1 MEIITNL
8 IHESDWMK
16 ITEKFIQEESSD
28 FENSKK
34 DVEIDIDGVIGGSM
48 WEEDDP
54 KNINTKQKMKAELK
68 VLAGLNPKNITV
80 NINSIGGSFAH
91 ALSIHDLLANS
102 KANVITKISGMTA
115 SAATIIAQ
123 AGNDRQMSENGLI
136 LIHRASMGVMD
147 MLNKSKVS
155 QIAENLEAVDNKI
168 LDIYENRSKTDRKKL
183 EKLLD
188 AHDGAGKWI
197 DSKEA
202 LSMGLIDKEYTPMKM
217 AATASIEQLKFFNL
231 PIPNNM
237 SNELENKS
245 LLEQLK
251 KFVSE
256 TFIRNTKE
264 TEPEK
269 EVEKEEEE
277 IKDEPKVIEV
287 IQAEIEFPEKEKEVE
302 VIVDTEKE
310 LMAAKLAEYEAK
322 ISKLETDNLKLS
334 ASSTKA
340 VSTPGI
346 EDKDEIN
353 VSEIDKQ
360 IALDL
365 KKLRAE
371 LAEVKY

>member
-16 ITEKFIQEESSD
+16 ITEKFVQEDSSD
-28 FENSKK
+28 IQNSKK

-48 WEEDDP
+48 WEESDP

-91 ALSIHDLLANS
+91 ALTIHDLLANS

-123 AGNDRQMSENGLI
+123 AGKDRQMSENGLI

-147 MLNKSKVS
+147 MINKSKVS

-168 LDIYENRSKTDRKKL
+168 LDIYENRSKTDRKKI

-256 TFIRNTKE
+256 TFIRNAKE

-269 EVEKEEEE
+269 EVEKEEE
-277 IKDEPKVIEV
+277 IKDEPKIMQV

-302 VIVDTEKE
+302 IIVDTEKE
-310 LMAAKLAEYEAK
+310 LLAAKIAEYEAK

-334 ASSTKA
+334 AMSTKA

-353 VSEIDKQ
+353 VSEQD
-360 IALDL
+360 AMVLADL
-365 KKLRAE
+365 KKLRGE